1 MNIGIYG
8 MHYKSTPVEV
18 RERAAF
24 RPSELESAYHKILA
38 LDGIR
43 NCVIFSTCNRSQVI
57 YEADEGVDGKK
68 RLDYFYHDFFGIE
81 QETIQKYCCHED
93 RCIQQFFRMC
103 CGLDSL
109 VLGEDQILGQIK
121 EAYHTAREFGATG
134 KVLNKLFQCGI
145 TLGKK
150 VKNETAISENPLSI
164 ASIAVKQGEKI
175 FSSLENINVLVL
187 GRGEMS
193 RSAIRHL
200 MDSHIQHVYI
210 ATRSELLTGICA
222 QDPSRMTR
230 VPFDDRYEITGKV
243 DWVISATSAP
253 HIVVEKTQFMLH
265 HQEGKRIIMTDL
277 AIPRDIDP
285 SISELN
291 GVQVYDLD
299 QLEEVARDSMKQRNG
314 KLKMIHRRIEDKE
327 KEFLDWHRCLPV
339 YPRIQAIQQYSREM
353 TNTEIQDLFRKM
365 PHLSQKDQ
373 QNIESFV
380 YSLVKKMWRT
390 PIHQLKQV
398 GLEGKGEEAGEL
410 LDRLLDCDCIN
421 LVDAYEEEE
430 REEKQSYE

>member
-8 MHYKSTPVEV
+8 MHYKSAPVEV

-24 RPSELESAYHKILA
+24 KPSELEDAYNKILEM
-38 LDGIR
+38 DGIR
-43 NCVIFSTCNRSQVI
+43 SCVILSTCNRSQVI
-57 YEADEGVDGKK
+57 YEADQGVDGKK
-68 RLDYFYHDFFGIE
+68 RLDCFYRDFFGF
-81 QETIQKYCCHED
+81 ED
-93 RCIQQFFRMC
+93 EIMQAHFYHKVPAVRHFFRMC

-121 EAYHTAREFGATG
+121 DAYHAARDFGATG

-150 VKNETAISENPLSI
+150 IKNETAISENPLSI

-175 FSSLENINVLVL
+175 FGSFENVKVLVL

-200 MDSHIQHVYI
+200 IASNAEHVYI
-210 ATRSELLTGICA
+210 ATRSELLTGICE
-222 QDPSRMTR
+222 QDRSKISR
-230 VPFDDRYEITGKV
+230 VPFDDRHEVIGSV

-253 HIVVEKTQFMLH
+253 HMVVEKTQFMQYH
-265 HQEGKRIIMTDL
+265 RNGRRIIMTDI

-285 SISELN
+285 GIAKLP
-291 GVQVYDLD
+291 GVQLYDLD
-299 QLEEVARDSMKQRNG
+299 QLEEVARESMEKRTG
-314 KLKMIHRRIEDKE
+314 KLKLIQMSIRDKE

-353 TNTEIQDLFRKM
+353 TNNEIQDLFRRM

-373 QNIESFV
+373 KNIEAFA
-380 YSLVKKMWRT
+380 YSLIKKMWRT

-398 GLEGKGEEAGEL
+398 GLEGRGEEAGEL
-410 LDRLLDCDCIN
+410 LDRLLNFDCVN
-421 LVDAYEEEE
+421 FEEAYDEEE
-430 REEKQSYE
+430 REEKLSYE